1 VVVAVAVIPA
11 AAYAW
16 ELSRG
21 TENPE
26 ETWGLDHYPVQ
37 GAFAIALVLVAGL
50 AAYATGQ
57 RLASRWLPAL
67 TVGFSAAWF
76 GVQSMVWPER
86 LGSAGTVW
94 GLLVVV
100 WGVALVGVVGIEGR
114 RSVERSPVEVAVAGS

>member
-1 VVVAVAVIPA
+1 MEAG
-11 AAYAW
+11 W
-16 ELSRG
+16 G
-21 TENPE
+21 
-26 ETWGLDHYPVQ
+26 WGLDHYPVQ

-76 GVQSMVWPER
+76 GVSMVWPER

-94 GLLVVV
+94 GFLTLS
-100 WGVALVGVVGIEGR
+100 WGVALVAVAGVEGR
-114 RSVERSPVEVAVAGS
+114 RSVTARLQLAGSS